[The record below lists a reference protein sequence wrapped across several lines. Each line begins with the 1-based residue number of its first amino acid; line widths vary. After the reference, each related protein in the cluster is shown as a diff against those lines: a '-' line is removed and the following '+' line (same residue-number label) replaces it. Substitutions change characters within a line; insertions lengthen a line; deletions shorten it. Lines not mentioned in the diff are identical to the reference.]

1 MKLKLNFSMR
11 ILLITFIP
19 IIGISLFLTIL
30 NIKGLSKTSDKLL
43 EEELRNTGMTIL
55 QNYESSNTDNYEYK
69 NDIFSKGD
77 IKISEEFNYIDKLK
91 EKTGLYVTIFYNDTR
106 VITNIMKENG
116 ERFIGTKADPK
127 VIDAVIKNGEMFYTS
142 NISINGIECAANY
155 IPIKQ
160 PYGGQVIGM
169 VFVGKDRTIVDS
181 DMSKLN
187 TISFI
192 CQIVII
198 LILSVLSSISIRQ
211 MVKVMKY
218 STNNLIKV
226 KDGDLS
232 IKIDE
237 KMLKRTDEIGDV
249 IRGTD
254 NLIQSLRDIL
264 NNIIITSKT
273 LEAFSSNFNESAE
286 NISGSMANINAAVG
300 EIANGAT
307 SQANETQNASSQI
320 FDIGNAIDLTKN
332 HVELLDS
339 SSKKMREYNDNA
351 NYTLNELSEISNKT
365 KESVGIVKSQT
376 DLTNSSALE
385 IRTATELIA
394 DIADQTNLLSLN
406 ASIEAARAG
415 EAGKGFAVVAE
426 EIRKLADQSQNSA
439 KVIADIVEKLIKN
452 SNTSV
457 STMNDVETI
466 INEQNNK
473 LDSTKKIFKFVN
485 DEIIGVRNV
494 TVKISEEIANL
505 NNLKNSLLNSI
516 ESLAAIAEE
525 NAASTEET
533 SASMTELSQ
542 AIDKTSGEAEQF
554 VLLSEELV
562 KSISKFKL

>member
-160 PYGGQVIGM
+160 PNGGQVIGI

-198 LILSVLSSISIRQ
+198 LILSLLASISIRQ

-320 FDIGNAIDLTKN
+320 FDIGNAIDVTKN

>member
-127 VIDAVIKNGEMFYTS
+127 VIDAVLKNGEMFYTS

-160 PYGGQVIGM
+160 PNGGQVIGM

-198 LILSVLSSISIRQ
+198 LILSVLASISIRH
-211 MVKVMKY
+211 MVKVMRY

-320 FDIGNAIDLTKN
+320 FDIGNAIDVTKN

>member
-127 VIDAVIKNGEMFYTS
+127 VIDAVLKNGEIFYTS
-142 NISINGIECAANY
+142 NISINGIECASNY

-160 PYGGQVIGM
+160 PNGGQVVGM

-198 LILSVLSSISIRQ
+198 LILSVLASISIRH
-211 MVKVMKY
+211 MVKVMRY

-232 IKIDE
+232 IRFDE

-320 FDIGNAIDLTKN
+320 FDIGNAIDVTKN

>member
-160 PYGGQVIGM
+160 PNGGQVIGM

-198 LILSVLSSISIRQ
+198 LILSLLASISIRQ

-320 FDIGNAIDLTKN
+320 FDIGNAIDVTKN

-516 ESLAAIAEE
+516 ESLAAIAED

>member
-160 PYGGQVIGM
+160 PNGGQVVGM

-198 LILSVLSSISIRQ
+198 LILSVLASISIRH
-211 MVKVMKY
+211 MVKVMRY

-320 FDIGNAIDLTKN
+320 FDIGNAIDVTKN

>member
-30 NIKGLSKTSDKLL
+30 NIKGLSQTSDKLL

-127 VIDAVIKNGEMFYTS
+127 VIDAVLKNGEIFYTS
-142 NISINGIECAANY
+142 NISINGIECASNY

-160 PYGGQVIGM
+160 PNGGQVVGM

-198 LILSVLSSISIRQ
+198 LILSVLASISIRH
-211 MVKVMKY
+211 MVKVMRY

-232 IKIDE
+232 IRFDE

-320 FDIGNAIDLTKN
+320 FDIGNAIDVTKN

-554 VLLSEELV
+554 VLLSEELA

>member
-160 PYGGQVIGM
+160 PNGGQVVGM

-198 LILSVLSSISIRQ
+198 LILSLLASISIRQ

-320 FDIGNAIDLTKN
+320 FDIGNAIDVTKN

>member
-30 NIKGLSKTSDKLL
+30 NIKGLNQTSDKQL

-127 VIDAVIKNGEMFYTS
+127 VIDAVLKNGEMFYTS

-160 PYGGQVIGM
+160 PNGGQVVGM

-198 LILSVLSSISIRQ
+198 LILSVLAYISIRH
-211 MVKVMKY
+211 MVKVMRY

-232 IKIDE
+232 IRFDE

-320 FDIGNAIDLTKN
+320 FDIGNAIDVTKN

>member
-30 NIKGLSKTSDKLL
+30 NIKGLSQTSDKLL

-127 VIDAVIKNGEMFYTS
+127 VIDAVLKNGEIFYTS
-142 NISINGIECAANY
+142 NISINGIECASNY

-160 PYGGQVIGM
+160 PNGGQVIGM

-198 LILSVLSSISIRQ
+198 LILSVLASISIRH
-211 MVKVMKY
+211 MVKVMRY

-232 IKIDE
+232 IRFDE

-320 FDIGNAIDLTKN
+320 FDIGNAIDVTKN

-554 VLLSEELV
+554 VLLSEELA

>member
-160 PYGGQVIGM
+160 PNGGQVIGM

-198 LILSVLSSISIRQ
+198 LILSLLASISIRQ

-320 FDIGNAIDLTKN
+320 FDIGNAIDVTKN

-351 NYTLNELSEISNKT
+351 NYTLKELSEISNKT

>member
-127 VIDAVIKNGEMFYTS
+127 VIDAVLKNGEMFYTS

-160 PYGGQVIGM
+160 PNGGQVVGM

-198 LILSVLSSISIRQ
+198 LILSVLASISIRH
-211 MVKVMKY
+211 MVKVMRY

-232 IKIDE
+232 IRFDE

-320 FDIGNAIDLTKN
+320 FDIGNAIDVTKN

>member
-30 NIKGLSKTSDKLL
+30 NIKGLNQTSDKQL

-160 PYGGQVIGM
+160 PNGGQVIGM

-198 LILSVLSSISIRQ
+198 LILSVLASISIRH
-211 MVKVMKY
+211 MVKVMRY

-232 IKIDE
+232 IRFDE

-320 FDIGNAIDLTKN
+320 FDIGNAIDVTKN

>member
-160 PYGGQVIGM
+160 PNGGQVIGM

-198 LILSVLSSISIRQ
+198 LILSLLASISIRQ

-237 KMLKRTDEIGDV
+237 KMLKRTDELGDV

-320 FDIGNAIDLTKN
+320 FDIGNAIDVTKN

>member
-30 NIKGLSKTSDKLL
+30 NIKGLNQTSDKQL

-160 PYGGQVIGM
+160 PNGGQVVGM

-198 LILSVLSSISIRQ
+198 LILSVLASISIRH
-211 MVKVMKY
+211 MVKVMRY

-232 IKIDE
+232 IRFDE

>member
-30 NIKGLSKTSDKLL
+30 NIKGLSQTSDKLL

-127 VIDAVIKNGEMFYTS
+127 VIDAVLKNGEMFYTS

-160 PYGGQVIGM
+160 PNGGQVVGM

-198 LILSVLSSISIRQ
+198 LILSVLASISIRH
-211 MVKVMKY
+211 MVKVMRY

-232 IKIDE
+232 IRFDE

-320 FDIGNAIDLTKN
+320 FDIGNAIDVTKN

>member
-160 PYGGQVIGM
+160 PNGGQVIGM

-198 LILSVLSSISIRQ
+198 LILSLLASISIRQ

-320 FDIGNAIDLTKN
+320 FDIGNAIDVTKN

>member
-505 NNLKNSLLNSI
+505 INLKNSLLNSI

>member
-30 NIKGLSKTSDKLL
+30 NIKGLNQTSDKQL

-160 PYGGQVIGM
+160 PNGGQVIGM

-198 LILSVLSSISIRQ
+198 LILSLLASISIRQ

-232 IKIDE
+232 IRFDE

-320 FDIGNAIDLTKN
+320 FDIGNAIDVTKN

>member
-160 PYGGQVIGM
+160 PNGGQVIGM

-198 LILSVLSSISIRQ
+198 LILSLLASISIRQ

-254 NLIQSLRDIL
+254 NLIQSLRGIL

-320 FDIGNAIDLTKN
+320 FDIGNAIDVTKN

>member
-30 NIKGLSKTSDKLL
+30 NIKGLNQTSDKQL

-127 VIDAVIKNGEMFYTS
+127 VIDAVLKNGEMFYTS

-160 PYGGQVIGM
+160 PNGGQVVGM

-198 LILSVLSSISIRQ
+198 LILSVLASISIRH
-211 MVKVMKY
+211 MVKVMRY

-320 FDIGNAIDLTKN
+320 FDIGNAIDVTKN

>member
-19 IIGISLFLTIL
+19 IIEISLFLTIL

-160 PYGGQVIGM
+160 PNGGQVIGM

-198 LILSVLSSISIRQ
+198 LILSLLASISIRQ

-320 FDIGNAIDLTKN
+320 FDIGNAIDVTKN

>member
-30 NIKGLSKTSDKLL
+30 NIKGLNQTSDKQL

-127 VIDAVIKNGEMFYTS
+127 VIDAVLKNGEMFYTS

-160 PYGGQVIGM
+160 PNGGQVVGM

-198 LILSVLSSISIRQ
+198 LILSVLASISIRH
-211 MVKVMKY
+211 MVKVMRY

-232 IKIDE
+232 IRFDE

-320 FDIGNAIDLTKN
+320 FDIGNAKDVTKN

>member
-1 MKLKLNFSMR
+1 MR

-30 NIKGLSKTSDKLL
+30 NIKGLNQTSDKQL

-127 VIDAVIKNGEMFYTS
+127 VIDAVLKNGEMFYTS

-160 PYGGQVIGM
+160 PNGGQVVGM

-198 LILSVLSSISIRQ
+198 LILSVLASISIRH
-211 MVKVMKY
+211 MVKVMRY

-232 IKIDE
+232 IRFDE

-320 FDIGNAIDLTKN
+320 FDIGNAIDVTKN

>member
-320 FDIGNAIDLTKN
+320 FDIGNAIDVTKN

>member
-160 PYGGQVIGM
+160 PNGGQVIGM

-198 LILSVLSSISIRQ
+198 LILSLLASISIRQ
-211 MVKVMKY
+211 TVKVMKY

-320 FDIGNAIDLTKN
+320 FDIGNAIDVTKN

>member
-91 EKTGLYVTIFYNDTR
+91 EKTGLYITIFYNDTR

-160 PYGGQVIGM
+160 PNGGQVIGM

-198 LILSVLSSISIRQ
+198 LILSLLASISIRQ

-320 FDIGNAIDLTKN
+320 FDIGNAIDVTKN

>member
-1 MKLKLNFSMR
+1 MR

-160 PYGGQVIGM
+160 PNGGQVIGM

-198 LILSVLSSISIRQ
+198 LILSLLASISIRQ

-320 FDIGNAIDLTKN
+320 FDIGNAIDVTKN

>member
-30 NIKGLSKTSDKLL
+30 NIKGLNQTSDKQL

-127 VIDAVIKNGEMFYTS
+127 VIDAVLKNGEMFYTS

-160 PYGGQVIGM
+160 PNGGQVVGM

-198 LILSVLSSISIRQ
+198 LILSVLASIAIRH
-211 MVKVMKY
+211 MVKVMRY

-232 IKIDE
+232 IRFDE

-320 FDIGNAIDLTKN
+320 FDIGNAIDVTKN

>member
-160 PYGGQVIGM
+160 PNGGQVIGM

-198 LILSVLSSISIRQ
+198 LILSLLASISIRQ

>member
-198 LILSVLSSISIRQ
+198 LILSLLASISIRQ

>member
-30 NIKGLSKTSDKLL
+30 NIKGLNQTSDKQL

-127 VIDAVIKNGEMFYTS
+127 VIDAVLKNGEMFYTS

-160 PYGGQVIGM
+160 PNGGQVVGM

-198 LILSVLSSISIRQ
+198 LILSVLASISIRH
-211 MVKVMKY
+211 MVKVMRY

-232 IKIDE
+232 IRFDE

-320 FDIGNAIDLTKN
+320 FDIGNAIDVTKN

-339 SSKKMREYNDNA
+339 SSKKMREYNDM
-351 NYTLNELSEISNKT
+351 
-365 KESVGIVKSQT
+365 
-376 DLTNSSALE
+376 
-385 IRTATELIA
+385 LI
-394 DIADQTNLLSLN
+394 IH
-406 ASIEAARAG
+406 
-415 EAGKGFAVVAE
+415 
-426 EIRKLADQSQNSA
+426 
-439 KVIADIVEKLIKN
+439 
-452 SNTSV
+452 
-457 STMNDVETI
+457 
-466 INEQNNK
+466 
-473 LDSTKKIFKFVN
+473 
-485 DEIIGVRNV
+485 
-494 TVKISEEIANL
+494 
-505 NNLKNSLLNSI
+505 
-516 ESLAAIAEE
+516 
-525 NAASTEET
+525 
-533 SASMTELSQ
+533 
-542 AIDKTSGEAEQF
+542 
-554 VLLSEELV
+554 
-562 KSISKFKL
+562 

>member
-30 NIKGLSKTSDKLL
+30 NIKGLNQTSDKQL
-43 EEELRNTGMTIL
+43 EEELRNTGMTIF

-127 VIDAVIKNGEMFYTS
+127 VIDAVLKNGEMFYTS

-160 PYGGQVIGM
+160 PNGGQVVGM

-198 LILSVLSSISIRQ
+198 LILSVLASISIRH
-211 MVKVMKY
+211 MVKVMRY

-232 IKIDE
+232 IRFDE

-320 FDIGNAIDLTKN
+320 FDIGNAIDVTKN

>member
-30 NIKGLSKTSDKLL
+30 NIKGLNQTSDKQL

-160 PYGGQVIGM
+160 PNGGQVVGM

-198 LILSVLSSISIRQ
+198 LILSVLASISIRH
-211 MVKVMKY
+211 MVKVMRY

-232 IKIDE
+232 IRFDE

-320 FDIGNAIDLTKN
+320 FDIGNAIDVTKN

>member
-1 MKLKLNFSMR
+1 MR

-160 PYGGQVIGM
+160 PNGGQVIGI

-198 LILSVLSSISIRQ
+198 LILSLLASISIRQ

-320 FDIGNAIDLTKN
+320 FDIGNAIDVTKN

>member
-69 NDIFSKGD
+69 NDIFNKGD

-160 PYGGQVIGM
+160 PNGGQVIGM

-198 LILSVLSSISIRQ
+198 LILSLLASISIRQ

-320 FDIGNAIDLTKN
+320 FDIGNAIDVTKN

>member
-30 NIKGLSKTSDKLL
+30 NIKGLNQTSDKQL

-160 PYGGQVIGM
+160 PNGGQVIGM

-198 LILSVLSSISIRQ
+198 LILSLLASISIRQ

-320 FDIGNAIDLTKN
+320 FDIGNAIDVTKN

>member
-30 NIKGLSKTSDKLL
+30 NIKGLNQTSDKQL

-127 VIDAVIKNGEMFYTS
+127 VIDAVLKNGEMFYTS

-160 PYGGQVIGM
+160 PNGGQVVGM

-198 LILSVLSSISIRQ
+198 LILSVLASISIRH
-211 MVKVMKY
+211 MVKVMRY

-232 IKIDE
+232 IRFDE

-320 FDIGNAIDLTKN
+320 FDIGNAIDVTKN

-533 SASMTELSQ
+533 SASMTEFSQ

>member
-160 PYGGQVIGM
+160 PNGGQVIGM

-198 LILSVLSSISIRQ
+198 LILSVLASISIRH
-211 MVKVMKY
+211 MVKVMRY

-232 IKIDE
+232 IRFDE

-320 FDIGNAIDLTKN
+320 FDIGNAIDVTKN